1 MAKKK
6 TRKTWTVCYTLYR
19 ERDIDTPDKWYSNV
33 WFAFGCDKEEAKA
46 DFLKYFERERENF
59 YCGDD
64 PSWKIHIDNAYPG
77 WSC

>member
-1 MAKKK
+1 MEKK
-6 TRKTWTVCYTLYR
+6 TRKMWTVCYTLYR
-19 ERDIDTPDKWYSNV
+19 ERDIDNPDEWYSNV

>member
-19 ERDIDTPDKWYSNV
+19 ERDIDNPDEWYSNV

-59 YCGDD
+59 YCGGD